1 MNINDDN
8 ISIIGEFEAPLI
20 PNPECES
27 APGCGEWEAPMI
39 NNPEYKGKWKP
50 KMIANPE
57 YKGMVDNIHIFPLYH
72 MNYNLYD
79 TEIILVQC
87 IENQKRKMGTK
98 KYSKS

>member
-1 MNINDDN
+1 MMKWMVCNTNTKKYLIK
-8 ISIIGEFEAPLI
+8 IHIVGEFEAPLI

-57 YKGMVDNIHIFPLYH
+57 YKGMV
-72 MNYNLYD
+72 
-79 TEIILVQC
+79 
-87 IENQKRKMGTK
+87 
-98 KYSKS
+98 